1 MIIVYVIDNY
11 GELSN
16 GTTITA
22 LRSKKHLEKRGHT
35 VRVVTAGPVEGPD
48 IYHLE
53 KRRIPIVSKVAEKQQ
68 MYFAKP
74 DKKIM
79 RKAFAGADV
88 VHFFM
93 PWKVSRVGIKICRKM
108 RIPYTAA
115 FHAQPEN
122 ITYGMGLGRLGK
134 PVAWYIYHKFKLQFY
149 RHVTHVHCPSAFI
162 AYELKNKKYKN
173 RYHIISNGIDH
184 HYKRGEKPNHAYY
197 QILSTGRYALEKRQ
211 DVIIRAI
218 GKSRYRNQIKLILA
232 GHGPLEKKYRRL
244 AERYQVDTTFA
255 FYTQKE
261 LINKIHESDLYVHAA
276 DVEIEGIAALE
287 AIACGLVPI
296 IAESNKSA
304 TSQFTIDDRNVFK
317 ANNIDELSYKIDYW
331 LNRPKERQ
339 AMSVK
344 YEAHANNYRLDHAIS
359 LLEQMFHQS
368 IEDHKRAIVAKQKAQ
383 RGYRKQFVPS
393 WIKRAFSFIMYYAIA
408 LPILTVYL
416 RLIRGV
422 TFKNRKNVKELKGGA
437 IMVSNH
443 VHTLDSVMGA
453 MTIFP
458 KKPLFTS
465 IKSNFKLPVA
475 GRLVNILGSM
485 PVPET
490 PSEMKVFFYELSK
503 QVRKG
508 RIVHFFPEGELIKND
523 TKLRDFKRGAFMLAE
538 ETKSP
543 ILPIGISFH
552 EKKSIFPILGK
563 DRIVINVGKPIY
575 PDVFK
580 LKRESIAFL
589 SNESF
594 EVMDD
599 LISIKKA

>member
-22 LRSKKHLEKRGHT
+22 LRSKEQLEKRGHT

-48 IYHLE
+48 IYHLK
-53 KRRIPIVSKVAEKQQ
+53 KRKIPIVSKVSEKQK
-68 MYFAKP
+68 MYFAAP
-74 DKKIM
+74 NKKIM
-79 RKAFAGADV
+79 IEAFEDADI

-93 PWKVSRVGIKICRKM
+93 PWKVSRVGIKICRKLG
-108 RIPYTAA
+108 IPYTAA

-122 ITYGMGLGRLGK
+122 ITYGMGLGRLGS
-134 PVAWYIYHKFKLQFY
+134 PIAWCIYRKFKWQFY
-149 RHVTHVHCPSAFI
+149 RKVTHVHCPSPFI
-162 AYELKNKKYKN
+162 AYELKNQKYKN
-173 RYHIISNGIDH
+173 RFHVISNGIADV
-184 HYKRGEKPNHAYY
+184 YQRGEKPDHDYF

-211 DVIIRAI
+211 DIIIKAI
-218 GKSRYRNQIKLILA
+218 GKSKHKDNIKLILA
-232 GHGPLEKKYRRL
+232 GHGPREQRYRHLAAKYGV
-244 AERYQVDTTFA
+244 EVTFD
-255 FYTQKE
+255 FYTQQE
-261 LINKIHESDLYVHAA
+261 LIYKIHESDLYVHAA
-276 DVEIEGIAALE
+276 DAEIEGIAALE
-287 AIACGLVPI
+287 AIACGLVPV

-304 TSQFTIDDRNVFK
+304 TTQFAIDDRNIFK
-317 ANNIDELSYKIDYW
+317 ANNVDELSEKIDYW
-331 LNRPKERQ
+331 LDREDERMV
-339 AMSVK
+339 MSLK
-344 YEAHANNYRLDHAIS
+344 YEDHADNYRLDHAIS
-359 LLEQMFHQS
+359 LLEQMFKQS
-368 IEDHKRAIVAKQKAQ
+368 IEDDKRRVVSKQKAQ
-383 RGYRKQFVPS
+383 KRYRKQFAQS
-393 WIKRAFSFIMYYAIA
+393 WLKKAFSFIVYYGIA
-408 LPILTVYL
+408 LPVLFVYL
-416 RLIRGV
+416 RILCGV
-422 TFKNRKNVKELKGGA
+422 KIKNKKNIKDVKGGA

-453 MTIFP
+453 MTLFP
-458 KKPLFTS
+458 KKPIFTS

-508 RIVHFFPEGELIKND
+508 KVVHFFPEGELIQGD

-552 EKKSIFPILGK
+552 EKGSVFPLFGK
-563 DRIVINVGKPIY
+563 DRVIINVGKPIY

-580 LKRESIAFL
+580 LKRESIEHL
-589 SNESF
+589 SDESF
-594 EVMDD
+594 DVMDE
-599 LISIKKA
+599 LIRVKHA